1 MARLQPPHTARKGL
15 RWPIFW
21 IGVIGGLGVFDAWR
35 ATKEDGSTLSE
46 CTRRIF
52 DTDSP
57 DGRELFTLFLE
68 AGSAA
73 LLAHILRTP

>member
-1 MARLQPPHTARKGL
+1 MKPSHTTRKAL

-46 CTRRIF
+46 SVRVLFNTH
-52 DTDSP
+52 SP
-57 DGRELFTLFLE
+57 IGRALFTFFMK
-68 AGSAA
+68 AGTAI
-73 LLAHILRTP
+73 LTAHILRQPRK